1 MFTLKASRH
10 VPYVGV
16 LAGVEDDRA
25 PGQGVIEQLHVGV
38 VNIRGMRTRDQL
50 TRGPACT
57 CLPTHTLPRARVPAD
72 TVLVPIQHIAG
83 VTLDCGHRPSPV
95 LAPVVCQHRVAVQ
108 RGDGVLE
115 EILI

>member
-1 MFTLKASRH
+1 MT
-10 VPYVGV
+10 
-16 LAGVEDDRA
+16 GVEDDRT

-38 VNIRGMRTRDQL
+38 VNIRGMRTRDKL

-83 VTLDCGHRPSPV
+83 VTLDCGHRASPV
-95 LAPVVCQHRVAVQ
+95 LAPVVSQHSVAVKRRHRVL
-108 RGDGVLE
+108 G
-115 EILI
+115 